1 MKFHLI
7 KKTLGSTRV
16 MAPSKLRF
24 QLYDSD
30 GNRLTISLEGNVS
43 RDKVLQILDLFEIM
57 GGLSPNPPLKGFEA
71 QQPDATKLER
81 LKAIIKGHFP
91 IGWFSS
97 KEIQLAYEE
106 TYKEPIALS
115 TVSTYLQR
123 LSEGGFLM
131 KAGSRAE
138 RRYKMAKASQ
148 ITKKI

>member
-1 MKFHLI
+1 
-7 KKTLGSTRV
+7 

-43 RDKVLQILDLFEIM
+43 RDKVLQILDLFEMM
-57 GGLSPNPPLKGFEA
+57 GGLSKNHPLERFEG
-71 QQPDATKLER
+71 QQPDTTKLER
-81 LKAIIKGHFP
+81 IKGIIKGHFP

-97 KEIQLAYEE
+97 KEIQLTYEDVF
-106 TYKEPIALS
+106 KEPIALS

-123 LSEGGFLM
+123 LSETGFLM

-138 RRYKMAKASQ
+138 RRYKMAKFSQ
-148 ITKKI
+148 MMKNV

>member
-1 MKFHLI
+1 
-7 KKTLGSTRV
+7 

-43 RDKVLQILDLFEIM
+43 REKVLQILDLLEIM
-57 GGLSPNPPLKGFEA
+57 GGLSTSPPSSGFGDK
-71 QQPDATKLER
+71 QPDTTKLER
-81 LKAIIKGHFP
+81 IKGMIKEHFS

-97 KEIQLAYEE
+97 KDLQLAYEE
-106 TYKEPIALS
+106 AWKEPIALS

-131 KAGSRAE
+131 KSGSRTA
-138 RRYKMAKASQ
+138 RRYKMVKPPQVMKKA
-148 ITKKI
+148 

>member
-1 MKFHLI
+1 
-7 KKTLGSTRV
+7 

-148 ITKKI
+148 IMKKI